1 MSEHDVRT
9 VPRIETLR
17 VKNYRVLRDVQLDK
31 MTPLT
36 VLIGPNGSGKSTLFD
51 VFAFLAECFASGLPN
66 AWGRRGGMRE
76 LRSRGEDGPI
86 TIEVKY
92 RERAREPLITY
103 HLAIDEH
110 DRAPVVAEEWLEWRR
125 GRSHGR
131 PFRFLSYQLGE
142 GNAIEGDMPDE
153 EAARTDQPLTS
164 PALLAVSALG
174 QLQSHPRVA
183 ALRSFIAGW
192 YLSYLTAPGL
202 RRARDA
208 GPERRLSATGENLAN
223 VLQYLQ
229 VTNPDHLSQLFGK
242 LASRVP
248 QLERVTS
255 EELRDGSLLLQLKD
269 QMFED
274 PILARNVSDGT
285 MKLLAYLLVL
295 HDPEPPPLVGIEEPE
310 NFVHPAL
317 RQALGEDCLVAATRT
332 QLLVTT
338 HAPSFLDGLSA
349 KQVRVLRRQSDGF
362 TASRAAADID
372 GIKEYLYGGGLLGDA
387 WQQRMFEPPT
397 RAGDAR

>member
-1 MSEHDVRT
+1 MPEHDVRS
-9 VPRIETLR
+9 VPRIEMLR

-36 VLIGPNGSGKSTLFD
+36 VLIGTNGSGKSTLFD

-86 TIEVKY
+86 TIELKY

-103 HLAIDEH
+103 HLAIDEN
-110 DRAPVVAEEWLEWRR
+110 DRAPVVAEEWLEWRH

-142 GNAIEGDMPDE
+142 GSAIEGDMPHE

-229 VTNPDHLSQLFGK
+229 GTNPDHLSQLFGK

-248 QLERVTS
+248 QLERVTT

-317 RQALGEDCLVAATRT
+317 LQALGEDCLVAATRT

-362 TASRAAADID
+362 TASRTAADID

>member
-1 MSEHDVRT
+1 MSEHDVRR
-9 VPRIETLR
+9 VPRIEMLR

-36 VLIGPNGSGKSTLFD
+36 VLIGTNGSGKSTLFD
-51 VFAFLAECFASGLPN
+51 VFAFLAESFASGLPN

-86 TIEVKY
+86 TIELKY
-92 RERAREPLITY
+92 RERASEPLITY

-142 GNAIEGDMPDE
+142 GNAVEGDMPDE

-229 VTNPDHLSQLFGK
+229 GTNPDHLSQLFGK

-248 QLERVTS
+248 QLERVTT

-317 RQALGEDCLVAATRT
+317 LQALGEDCLVAATRT

-338 HAPSFLDGLSA
+338 HAPSFLDGLRA
-349 KQVRVLRRQSDGF
+349 KQVRVLRRESDGF
-362 TASRAAADID
+362 TASQHSCRH
-372 GIKEYLYGGGLLGDA
+372 
-387 WQQRMFEPPT
+387 
-397 RAGDAR
+397 

>member
-1 MSEHDVRT
+1 MSEHDVRS